1 LSCFS
6 LHSILSAGP
15 LILPF
20 QYLLSKQ
27 DFVIHTA
34 TMHSNIFT
42 LAFCVLAIP
51 TSVIARPNAHA
62 ISARNIEP
70 LGRVAHPIAL
80 RRRNQ
85 RAQLQQASQE
95 AAQAGQ
101 EAAAGGME
109 KEVAAGDKQKEA
121 AAGNKEKEAAAGEKQ
136 KEAAA
141 GNKEKEAAAGG
152 EAAAGEEENKES
164 MFIALPSTKKS
175 LTAS

>member
-85 RAQLQQASQE
+85 RAQLQQANQE
-95 AAQAGQ
+95 SAQ
-101 EAAAGGME
+101 AAAGE
-109 KEVAAGDKQKEA
+109 QQKEA
-121 AAGNKEKEAAAGEKQ
+121 AAGEQQKEAAAGEKQ

>member
-1 LSCFS
+1 LSRFS

-20 QYLLSKQ
+20 QYLLSIS

-51 TSVIARPNAHA
+51 TSVIARPNVHA
-62 ISARNIEP
+62 ISARSIEP
-70 LGRVAHPIAL
+70 LGRAAHPIAL

-121 AAGNKEKEAAAGEKQ
+121 AAGNKEKEAAAGG
-136 KEAAA
+136 EAAE
-141 GNKEKEAAAGG
+141 GGKEGAAGG
-152 EAAAGEEENKES
+152 EAAAGEEEAKES
-164 MFIALPSTKKS
+164 MFIALPSMKQPLIPS
-175 LTAS
+175 